1 MNRFVV
7 NFLTF
12 QIGWFSCVLGAA
24 NGYPLVGPAVV
35 AAVLMLHFNLVDH
48 PRRELVLIALAGM
61 MGAVFDTVL
70 VRSGW
75 LAYPNGML
83 IEATAPYWIVAMW
96 LLFASTI
103 NLSMRWMHNRYAAA
117 LLLGAIGG
125 PLSYLAGERLG
136 GLVFDDRTM
145 ALIALAIGWGA
156 VTPLLVALG
165 QRFDGIDA
173 QGSKAVAQH
182 A

>member
-7 NFLTF
+7 NFITF
-12 QIGWFSCVLGAA
+12 QVGWFSCVLGAA
-24 NGYPLVGPAVV
+24 NGVPLVGPAVV
-35 AAVLMLHFNLVDH
+35 AAVLLLHFNLVDH
-48 PRRELVLIALAGM
+48 PRKEFALIALAGL

-75 LAYPNGML
+75 LVYPNGML

-103 NLSMRWMHNRYAAA
+103 NLSMRWMHGRFAAA

-125 PLSYLAGERLG
+125 PLSYLAGARLG
-136 GLVFDDRTM
+136 GLEFLDQAA
-145 ALIALAIGWGA
+145 ALIALSVGWGV
-156 VTPLLVALG
+156 VTPILVALG
-165 QRFDGIDA
+165 QRFDGLAGD
-173 QGSKAVAQH
+173 KVKVVTRH